1 MKENGF
7 STVMADLD
15 FPILFWI
22 PSEVEKYLEKEAISY
37 LHPLALL
44 SVHLLRLVH
53 LFLENP
59 SFLYSQEHP
68 ELREHLEGLVVLAHC
83 RLLAWNFSERLLW
96 QSY

>member
-7 STVMADLD
+7 STVVADVD
-15 FPILFWI
+15 FCVLLGI
-22 PSEVEKYLEKEAISY
+22 PSEVEKYLEKKAISY

-44 SVHLLRLVH
+44 SVHLLRHVH

-59 SFLYSQEHP
+59 FYLYSQEHP
-68 ELREHLEGLVVLAHC
+68 ELREHLVVLVVLAHC
-83 RLLAWNFSERLLW
+83 KLLAWNFSERLLW